1 MVEAARQ
8 TISDAD
14 LAAARLEVRRG
25 VRGLVGAL
33 LGIVLVT
40 GVAAG
45 VVAAAIIDAPVWET
59 VLAVGGASIVIGFP
73 MVLVL
78 FELTRKR
85 GLDIALETVVQAR
98 VLETEACRREFE
110 SRPRTRT
117 RDGG

>member
-8 TISDAD
+8 AISEAD
-14 LAAARLEVRRG
+14 LAAAGVEVRRG

-45 VVAAAIIDAPVWET
+45 VVAAAIIDTPMWET
-59 VLAVGGASIVIGFP
+59 VLAVGGASIVVGFP

-78 FELTRKR
+78 FGLTRKR

-98 VLETEACRREFE
+98 VLETEARPAGVRVA
-110 SRPRTRT
+110 PRTRT